1 MSRTFRHRAVLSAF
15 LAVAATVACADETI
29 GVASLVRN
37 NVNGVLPTRTFQIN
51 VGENVVR
58 DEIVKTSHDS
68 VAKIVFT
75 DSTNL
80 SIGPNSMVKLDK
92 FVAAGPSSY
101 GKATI
106 NVVKGAFRFT
116 TGHSDKRA
124 YEIKTGVA
132 SLGVRGTIFECLTGL
147 GRASCNVL
155 EGLVHVRTR
164 DGHVCEI
171 GAGRSVEITASAC
184 TPGAGVGPNSQIFA
198 GQCLSEPALCETH
211 EFSGLPPHGDI
222 TAPQNDFAVFG
233 GNVPFVIGGA
243 TAAFGGAAAAAVLTH
258 PQEQLLLLSPA
269 VQASP

>member
-1 MSRTFRHRAVLSAF
+1 
-15 LAVAATVACADETI
+15 
-29 GVASLVRN
+29 
-37 NVNGVLPTRTFQIN
+37 
-51 VGENVVR
+51 
-58 DEIVKTSHDS
+58 
-68 VAKIVFT
+68 
-75 DSTNL
+75 
-80 SIGPNSMVKLDK
+80 
-92 FVAAGPSSY
+92 
-101 GKATI
+101 
-106 NVVKGAFRFT
+106 VVKGAFRFT

-211 EFSGLPPHGDI
+211 EFSGLPQHGDI
-222 TAPQNDFAVFG
+222 TAPQNDFAVFE
-233 GNVPFVIGGA
+233 GNAPFVIGGA